1 MKKQAKRCIISCKE
15 KEKLLSR
22 EQKQKQRSKVEYCN
36 KENEQH
42 RQQRFGVHIEDCIKK
57 FHEQIRHGPIF
68 ICSCCHQTWFK
79 ESVLKVENTKL
90 DDSTESKFLTSTLSV
105 GNMEWICNTCYS
117 SIRENKTPKLSVL
130 NGMRWPLKPIE
141 LALFP
146 LEERLVSL
154 RIPFMQIRE
163 LPRGGQYSARGNIVN
178 VPVDIQPTVN
188 SLPRKLDENVT
199 IPVKLKKRLSYQKC
213 DFHENVRPT
222 KVLIAL
228 HWLMNNSKFY
238 KNANLSVD
246 DSWFQEITTSA
257 NEIVQELVESEMIS
271 N

>member
-1 MKKQAKRCIISCKE
+1 
-15 KEKLLSR
+15 
-22 EQKQKQRSKVEYCN
+22 
-36 KENEQH
+36 
-42 RQQRFGVHIEDCIKK
+42 
-57 FHEQIRHGPIF
+57 
-68 ICSCCHQTWFK
+68 
-79 ESVLKVENTKL
+79 
-90 DDSTESKFLTSTLSV
+90 
-105 GNMEWICNTCYS
+105 MEWICNTCYS